1 MWYTLIMTYDYKK
14 LYEKNAAFFKTRPR
28 ALQALFLLNTVL
40 TALFMLAYV
49 AFLVYAAMADFSN
62 AQLFGLLGF
71 PALCLCLV
79 VLLRLFFPR
88 PRPYSEHGA
97 QIEPFLKKHDG
108 DNQSF
113 PSRHVA
119 SAFVIATVL
128 LPYLAWASL
137 VLYVLGFALAYVR
150 FALGVHYPS
159 DLAAGA
165 VLGVLC
171 GLLIFLL

>member
-1 MWYTLIMTYDYKK
+1 MAYNYKK
-14 LYEKNAAFFKTRPR
+14 LYEKNAAFFKARPR
-28 ALQALFLLNTVL
+28 ALKALFLLNTGL

-49 AFLVYAAMADFSN
+49 AFLVYAVFADFSN
-62 AQLFGLLGF
+62 AQLLGLTGF

-79 VLLRLFFPR
+79 ALLRLAFPR
-88 PRPYSEHGA
+88 PRPYSEEGA

-108 DNQSF
+108 DRKSF

-119 SAFVIATVL
+119 SAFVIAAVL
-128 LPYLAWASL
+128 LPYLPWAGL
-137 VLYVLGFALAYVR
+137 TLCVLGLALAYVR

-165 VLGVLC
+165 GLGAVC
-171 GLLIFLL
+171 GLLMFLI